1 MILLLLMKKSVQKL
15 EENGLISFRLS
26 VTGADVTLPFTPTIF
41 ESIQVFAT
49 AILRDSGTSKSFM
62 CYNDGEKCFAFDPTK
77 FAQLS
82 AS

>member
-26 VTGADVTLPFTPTIF
+26 VTGADVTLPFTP

-49 AILRDSGTSKSFM
+49 AIFRDSGTSKSFM
-62 CYNDGEKCFAFDPTK
+62 GYNDGEKCFAFDPTK